1 MCFGRGDDPAGGVA
15 GADTFYQQSVQC
27 KGAFASPTD
36 DWLSGWSWLACAGK
50 LERCN
55 AQGCF
60 DRACSS
66 LPPYLPTPTSA
77 LVQRAPRHTSIK
89 ALQNAVT
96 ADVGGSECYPSA
108 APLAQTYTV
117 VATVSAVTP
126 PNGFYVQDMAEPWG
140 GIFVYAM
147 PPQSFPP
154 TPPSPPPQPSPP
166 PPTFPPPDR
175 PRTAPRTASP

>member
-1 MCFGRGDDPAGGVA
+1 M
-15 GADTFYQQSVQC
+15 QC

-60 DRACSS
+60 DHACSS

-126 PNGFYVQDMAEPWG
+126 PNGFYVQDVAEAWG
-140 GIFVYAM
+140 GIFVYADAALVF
-147 PPQSFPP
+147 STTTAIATTTTFSSSSNFPGCEA
-154 TPPSPPPQPSPP
+154 
-166 PPTFPPPDR
+166 DR
-175 PRTAPRTASP
+175 PRTAPRPASP